1 MADLPHANSVVF
13 PGVAAPASGADVPIQ
28 ALSTVPDGR
37 LPAGTPGALASALEA
52 AGPYAQ
58 DVQSGSD
65 SGPDARPRAMS
76 IGDLWTTI
84 EPFHRCG
91 LGLALISRRS

>member
-1 MADLPHANSVVF
+1 MRTRLGFRALPPPS
-13 PGVAAPASGADVPIQ
+13 SGSAVPIR
-28 ALSTVPDGR
+28 AAVAVLDGR
-37 LPAGTPGALASALEA
+37 MPAGNPGALASALEA
-52 AGPYAQ
+52 AGSSAQ
-58 DVQSGSD
+58 DVQSSFD

-91 LGLALISRRS
+91 LGLALISRHS

>member
-1 MADLPHANSVVF
+1 LCFRALP
-13 PGVAAPASGADVPIQ
+13 PPPSGADVPIQ

-52 AGPYAQ
+52 AGSYAQ
-58 DVQSGSD
+58 DVQSSSD

-91 LGLALISRRS
+91 IGLALISRHS

>member
-1 MADLPHANSVVF
+1 MRTRLCFRALP
-13 PGVAAPASGADVPIQ
+13 PPPSGADVPIQ